1 MANTTISAATGGI
14 GNGIPPVG
22 NNNPNPN
29 PNPPNV
35 GAINTRVLG
44 LMNKIERKVYK
55 HTECLRMRI
64 TPEHGS
70 NAIGSAVGALHKGSI
85 IHAIDVLEL
94 EPFDVP
100 FTLGDEQG
108 SEEFFLK
115 AGETSRK
122 EPMILSERK
131 NFCVYFNGQPTSGL
145 SDIIVLFSNPTTHNQ
160 DF

>member
-1 MANTTISAATGGI
+1 M
-14 GNGIPPVG
+14 
-22 NNNPNPN
+22 
-29 PNPPNV
+29 
-35 GAINTRVLG
+35 
-44 LMNKIERKVYK
+44 
-55 HTECLRMRI
+55 HI

-85 IHAIDVLEL
+85 IHAIE
-94 EPFDVP
+94 VP

-108 SEEFFLK
+108 NEEFFLSK
-115 AGETSRK
+115 GTNSRK
-122 EPMILSERK
+122 ESMILSERK